1 MILNSTTKDIYSNM
15 ISMNFTLSPTLMN
28 ILTSYSDLT
37 NYISIVSPPNLTIDS
52 ANFDLNTKRL
62 LLKFSY
68 DTTL

>member
-52 ANFDLNTKRL
+52 ANFDLNTKLL